1 MAFEINY
8 WLRAGGKAPGGIPMP
23 ISGTSWKSRM
33 VRSWKSSHSSLSP
46 WTRITSMAPCSG
58 SRKRNRSAGRRKGTE
73 SLGRLKEE
81 QLKVGPQ
88 GAASGPMQVI
98 GCRRQARRA
107 LQVGRP
113 ANQIARKFDE
123 IVEFSGCAREQA
135 DTGYESRV
143 ASENAVVAGPT

>member
-1 MAFEINY
+1 
-8 WLRAGGKAPGGIPMP
+8 
-23 ISGTSWKSRM
+23 
-33 VRSWKSSHSSLSP
+33 
-46 WTRITSMAPCSG
+46 
-58 SRKRNRSAGRRKGTE
+58 
-73 SLGRLKEE
+73 
-81 QLKVGPQ
+81 
-88 GAASGPMQVI
+88 MQVI

-143 ASENAVVAGPT
+143 ASENPKILEVNKSEKTELVENFHRLWFMVAFFGDYALWIVGARVNELPRKLNV